1 MESLL
6 PVTRV
11 QSCLDWREEN
21 AFLRIVSILRFR
33 QPGTHLL
40 ALLSSYLV
48 FISVCTEVA
57 FPLRRH
63 APLPE
68 AHISMHTPSSQREM
82 TRIRSAP
89 TIGAL

>member
-1 MESLL
+1 MEPFIL
-6 PVTRV
+6 VTRV
-11 QSCLDWREEN
+11 QSCLDLREEN
-21 AFLRIVSILRFR
+21 AFLRIVSILRSR

-63 APLPE
+63 ALLPE
-68 AHISMHTPSSQREM
+68 AR
-82 TRIRSAP
+82 
-89 TIGAL
+89 